1 MSVKIPLAQVIAGGF
16 TVFCISFT
24 LGAKLQT
31 KYLRYLLKITSTSTD
46 ESKQKLA
53 ARLVHESLNLKF
65 APYEEEK

>member
-1 MSVKIPLAQVIAGGF
+1 MSVKIPLAQAIAGGF

-31 KYLRYLLKITSTSTD
+31 KYLRYLLKTASTSENDDT
-46 ESKQKLA
+46 QRLA

-65 APYEEEK
+65 TPYDEEK